1 MDEKKAEKLAKR
13 LNIELDDEN
22 RAILKMKVADDS
34 SFLSPFYFD
43 KPILSNEAADY
54 LLSHK
59 MILLWRSGVHIKLI
73 SDVISKEEEPIYSS
87 AIKGYFE
94 ESALR
99 GKRTMK
105 RNYVLSALLFLIGLM
120 VFALMFI
127 LDHFLG
133 DGLGMWSEVI
143 DVIAWVFIW
152 EAVDIA
158 FIEKLENSYNVK
170 MAHNLIDSRVSFEP
184 LEGKKEGER

>member
-1 MDEKKAEKLAKR
+1 MDKEKGKKLADKLR
-13 LNIELDDEN
+13 IELDEDG
-22 RAILKMKVADDS
+22 RAILKMKVSDDS

-59 MILLWRSGVHIKLI
+59 MILLWRGGVHIKLI
-73 SDVISKEEEPIYSS
+73 SDAITEGEEPVYRQ

-99 GKRTMK
+99 GKRTMR
-105 RNYVLSALLFLIGLM
+105 RNYVLSALLFLIGLL

>member
-1 MDEKKAEKLAKR
+1 MDKEKGKKLADK
-13 LNIELDDEN
+13 LHIELDEDG
-22 RAILKMKVADDS
+22 RAILKMKVSDDS

-59 MILLWRSGVHIKLI
+59 MILLWRGGVHIKLI
-73 SDVISKEEEPIYSS
+73 SDVISQGEEMVYRQ

-99 GKRTMK
+99 GKRTMR
-105 RNYVLSALLFLIGLM
+105 RNYVLSALLFLIGLL

-170 MAHNLIDSRVSFEP
+170 MAHNLIDCRVSFEP
-184 LEGKKEGER
+184 LGGNQEGA